1 MALLYNFYKEV
12 EQETIVHSYQKGIAA
27 FTSDSSFSI
36 PPGQTGSG
44 WISLGGSSDMEYM
57 YWAQVGANPQGITIT
72 GAPLYDFILP
82 QTRPYNALLSPD
94 NYFTSDKVSENGATI
109 YTAGFTADLGIQSD
123 KRAGFCFRFSYEES
137 YYGSTDRYL
146 FYPERLYYTQ
156 TPTTGER
163 TAWHYYDS
171 NQTTFAK
178 AFPVPIYKTDAAAGK
193 GKVIIVSTT
202 IGETEYIMI
211 ACSVDAAGKV
221 NENTYLILLPRISV
235 DNVAGIPYVGPVSEE
250 SVAASFVPV
259 IEKHDEI
266 KSRTSFDMNPYGVN
280 TGSGIKLIFPN
291 VLQDHSVYTG
301 NMQQIINGIYRGSAT
316 GLINMATQYIAEM
329 TGGNSARPQNEI
341 QVILNGIF
349 SAHSI
354 PIIFPPGSGGYETNA
369 TQFKSICGYDIL
381 LNQIDVTSPGQK
393 TIFEYTYTSET
404 IEQRLN
410 CFLDFEP
417 YTDITLKLP
426 FFPAMSLQP
435 SMIYGN
441 RLKITYKI
449 DILTGVLSAD
459 VAIIYFGKEVIIST
473 IQQNVKTSIPIMG
486 AGATDGALNKIATSA
501 ISLISSFGSVT
512 HGSGEDATTGLSF
525 NAGAAAGA
533 ILTGADAIS
542 RAGTA
547 VPVGRKSV
555 DGLGVYLS
563 PRTAYLI
570 ISHPEAAIPAA
581 HEDGKLIGSFLDT
594 FGMAASLGGK
604 VGDFAGGYAS
614 FSSVDLSGFE
624 ATEAEKDAIR
634 SALFEGVIV

>member
-1 MALLYNFYKEV
+1 MALAVLATYSDYLCTK
-12 EQETIVHSYQKGIAA
+12 QGLPLQPGAAA
-27 FTSDSSFSI
+27 FFGDLASWSNWGSVNGIPYKYSI
-36 PPGQTGSG
+36 NPADIVLSG
-44 WISLGGSSDMEYM
+44 
-57 YWAQVGANPQGITIT
+57 GAAI
-72 GAPLYDFILP
+72 YDFKV
-82 QTRPYNALLSPD
+82 PYNLPIIDDPNTEYDMASSWQYETRKVWNPYFINIENDRNRSWVLSIRCVF
-94 NYFTSDKVSENGATI
+94 NA
-109 YTAGFTADLGIQSD
+109 
-123 KRAGFCFRFSYEES
+123 
-137 YYGSTDRYL
+137 STGYSQYIASL
-146 FYPERLYYTQ
+146 EVYTQ
-156 TPTTGER
+156 TPFGQPKSDR
-163 TAWHYYDS
+163 TSWSYSDYC
-171 NQTTFAK
+171 
-178 AFPVPIYKTDAAAGK
+178 
-193 GKVIIVSTT
+193 T
-202 IGETEYIMI
+202 IGGMQEYNPDYSQIKVYRGTIEEIECYFFVLNVKANGETSAALTRIMAI
-211 ACSVDAAGKV
+211 PISYFGG
-221 NENTYLILLPRISV
+221 RIPE
-235 DNVAGIPYVGPVSEE
+235 PYVGPVSEE

-259 IEKHDEI
+259 TERHDEI
-266 KSRTSFDMNPYGVN
+266 TSRTNYDVNPYGVN
-280 TGSGIKLIFPN
+280 TGSGIKVIFPN
-291 VLQDHSVYTG
+291 VLQNHSVYNG

-329 TGGNSARPQNEI
+329 TGGNSARPQDEI

-354 PIIFPPGSGGYETNA
+354 PIIFPPGSAGYETNA

-393 TIFEYTYTSET
+393 TIFEYTYTTDT

-417 YTDITLKLP
+417 YTDITMKLP

-435 SMIYGN
+435 SMLYGN

-449 DILTGVLSAD
+449 DVLTGVLSAD

-512 HGSGEDATTGLSF
+512 HGSGEDATTGLTF

-547 VPVGRKSV
+547 VPIGKKSV

-570 ISHPEAAIPAA
+570 ITHPEAAIPASN
-581 HEDGKLIGSFLDT
+581 EDGRIIGSFLDT

-634 SALFEGVIV
+634 SALFEGVMV

>member
-1 MALLYNFYKEV
+1 MAILYNFYNEV
-12 EQETIVHSYQKGIAA
+12 ELETIAYSYQKGIAA
-27 FTSDSSFSI
+27 FTSESPFSI
-36 PPGQTGSG
+36 PPGQPGSPWSSG
-44 WISLGGSSDMEYM
+44 GGSSDMEYM
-57 YWAQVGANPQGITIT
+57 YWGMVGASTQGITIT
-72 GAPLYDFILP
+72 GTPIFDFAIP
-82 QTRPYNALLSPD
+82 QTCPYNPTISPN
-94 NYFTSDKVSENGATI
+94 NYYTSDTVSENGTTI
-109 YTAGFTADLGIQSD
+109 YTAGFTADLGVRNE
-123 KRAGFCFRFSYEES
+123 KRVGFCFRFSYEDN
-137 YYGSTDRYL
+137 YYGSSDRFL
-146 FYPERLYYTQ
+146 FFPERLYYTQ

-163 TAWHYYDS
+163 TAWNYYDS
-171 NQTTFAK
+171 SQSAFAK
-178 AFPVPIYKTDAAAGK
+178 AYPIPIYKTDAAAGK
-193 GKVIIVSTT
+193 GKVFIVSTT
-202 IGETEYIMI
+202 IGETDYIMI
-211 ACSVDAAGKV
+211 ACSVDAAGNV
-221 NENTYLILLPRISV
+221 NANTFLLLLPSISV
-235 DNVAGIPYVGPVSEE
+235 DNIAGIPYVGPVSSE
-250 SVAASFVPV
+250 SVSASFVPV
-259 IEKHDEI
+259 IERHDEI
-266 KSRTSFDMNPYGVN
+266 KSRTSYDVNPYGVN
-280 TGSGIKLIFPN
+280 TGSGIKVIFPN
-291 VLQDHSVYTG
+291 VLQNHSVYNG

-341 QVILNGIF
+341 QIILNGIF

-354 PIIFPPGSGGYETNA
+354 PIIFPPGSAGYERNA
-369 TQFKSICGYDIL
+369 TMFKSICGYDIL

-435 SMIYGN
+435 SMLYGN

-449 DILTGVLSAD
+449 DVLTGVLSAD

-486 AGATDGALNKIATSA
+486 AGATDGALNKIASST

-512 HGSGEDATTGLSF
+512 HGRGEDATTGLTF

-547 VPVGRKSV
+547 VPIGKKSV

-581 HEDGKLIGSFLDT
+581 KEDGRLIGSFLDT

-604 VGDFAGGYAS
+604 VRDFAGGYAS